1 MRYTI
6 IIPKPVQKQLKN
18 LPTETYQRIIEKIGQ
33 LSSQPRSL
41 DTKKLKGFENEYRIR
56 IGDYRVRYE
65 INDKAL
71 IVLLLSCRHRRDAY
85 RN

>member
-65 INDKAL
+65 IKDKTL
-71 IVLLLSCRHRRDAY
+71 TVLLLSCRNLRDAY
-85 RN
+85 RD

>member
-18 LPTETYQRIIEKIGQ
+18 LPAETYQRIIEKIEQ
-33 LSSQPRSL
+33 LSSQPCSL
-41 DTKKLKGFENEYRIR
+41 DTKKLKGLENEYHIR

-71 IVLLLSCRHRRDAY
+71 TVLLLSCRHRRDAY
-85 RN
+85 RD

>member
-33 LSSQPRSL
+33 LFSQPR
-41 DTKKLKGFENEYRIR
+41 
-56 IGDYRVRYE
+56 
-65 INDKAL
+65 
-71 IVLLLSCRHRRDAY
+71 LSRHEKTQGI
-85 RN
+85 

>member
-18 LPTETYQRIIEKIGQ
+18 LPTETCQRIIEKIGQ

-65 INDKAL
+65 INDKTL
-71 IVLLLSCRHRRDAY
+71 TVLLLSCRHRRDAY
-85 RN
+85 RD

>member
-18 LPTETYQRIIEKIGQ
+18 LPTETYQRVIEKIEQ
-33 LSSQPRSL
+33 LSGQPRSL

-65 INDKAL
+65 INDKTL
-71 IVLLLSCRHRRDAY
+71 TILLLSCRHRRDAY
-85 RN
+85 RD

>member
-33 LSSQPRSL
+33 LSSQPRSP

-65 INDKAL
+65 IDDKTL
-71 IVLLLSCRHRRDAY
+71 NVLLLSCRHRRDAY
-85 RN
+85 RD

>member
-6 IIPKPVQKQLKN
+6 IIPKPVQKQLKD
-18 LPTETYQRIIEKIGQ
+18 LPTETYQRIIEKIEK
-33 LSSQPRSL
+33 LSDQPRSL

-65 INDKAL
+65 INDKTL
-71 IVLLLSCRHRRDAY
+71 TILLLSCRHRRDAY
-85 RN
+85 RD